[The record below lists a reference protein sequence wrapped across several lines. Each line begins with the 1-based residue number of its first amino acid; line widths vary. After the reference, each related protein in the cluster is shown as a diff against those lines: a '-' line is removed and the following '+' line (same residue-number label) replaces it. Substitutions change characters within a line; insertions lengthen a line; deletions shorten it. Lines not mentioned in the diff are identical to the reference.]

1 MHTYKTIDSIT
12 VEIIGN
18 LLLSIAEE
26 MGAALI
32 RSSYSSNIKERKDCS
47 TAVFDAEGQL
57 VAQAEHIPMH
67 LGSMSDSIRSIL
79 RKYPREQI
87 EDGDMFVANDP
98 YNGGGS
104 HLPDLVFAAPVF
116 ANGEL
121 IMWVANIAHHSDIGG
136 IVPGS
141 TSGEVTT
148 IFQEGLRLPPV
159 RVCRRGKVIRDV
171 FDLIIANCRT
181 PEQRTGD
188 LNAQVAANLTGIRR
202 VREAYQKYGE
212 QLLEAANDLQ
222 DYAENALRAGIRK
235 IRNGKYHFVEY
246 VDDPPE
252 TPKDGEITI
261 DVEIDVFED
270 TMRLDFSRSSPQ
282 VNSNIN
288 ITYNGLV
295 TTVFYTLKALI
306 GPKIPSNA
314 GIFRVFEVVAKPG
327 TIVSSVAPAPLGE
340 RMSSCQRVVE
350 AILGALYPAFP
361 EAVPACSHDGGT
373 SVNLSGQNPRTG
385 ELFIYPEGVAGGEGA
400 FSYRDGMNAI
410 QVHMTNT
417 SNQPIE
423 ALEAENP
430 IIVESYSLIP
440 DSGGAG
446 KHRGGLGIE
455 RVFGV
460 LTDSVMFT
468 GHGGRMRI
476 PAWGQEGGKPGK
488 VGGFYLRRKEGE
500 SIHLPSMCDHVVI
513 NRGDHLIVRTPGGG
527 GFGDPRQRDSEALRR
542 DIEDGRV
549 TQEAAERE
557 YGYRPQ

>member
-1 MHTYKTIDSIT
+1 M
-12 VEIIGN
+12 
-18 LLLSIAEE
+18 
-26 MGAALI
+26 
-32 RSSYSSNIKERKDCS
+32 
-47 TAVFDAEGQL
+47 
-57 VAQAEHIPMH
+57 
-67 LGSMSDSIRSIL
+67 
-79 RKYPREQI
+79 
-87 EDGDMFVANDP
+87 
-98 YNGGGS
+98 
-104 HLPDLVFAAPVF
+104 
-116 ANGEL
+116 
-121 IMWVANIAHHSDIGG
+121 
-136 IVPGS
+136 
-141 TSGEVTT
+141 
-148 IFQEGLRLPPV
+148 
-159 RVCRRGKVIRDV
+159 
-171 FDLIIANCRT
+171 
-181 PEQRTGD
+181 
-188 LNAQVAANLTGIRR
+188 
-202 VREAYQKYGE
+202 
-212 QLLEAANDLQ
+212 
-222 DYAENALRAGIRK
+222 
-235 IRNGKYHFVEY
+235 
-246 VDDPPE
+246 
-252 TPKDGEITI
+252 
-261 DVEIDVFED
+261 EIDVFED

-361 EAVPACSHDGGT
+361 EAVPRAVTMAALRKSF
-373 SVNLSGQNPRTG
+373 GQNPRTG

-476 PAWGQEGGKPGK
+476 PAWGQEGENRERSEDFIC
-488 VGGFYLRRKEGE
+488 VERKAKAYICHPCATM
-500 SIHLPSMCDHVVI
+500 SSL
-513 NRGDHLIVRTPGGG
+513 T
-527 GFGDPRQRDSEALRR
+527 
-542 DIEDGRV
+542 
-549 TQEAAERE
+549 AETT
-557 YGYRPQ
+557 